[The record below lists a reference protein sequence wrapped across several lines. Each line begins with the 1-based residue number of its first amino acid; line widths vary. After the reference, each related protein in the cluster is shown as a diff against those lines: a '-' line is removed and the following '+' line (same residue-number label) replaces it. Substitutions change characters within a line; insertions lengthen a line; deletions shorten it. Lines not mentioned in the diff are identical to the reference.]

1 MSDQSNVRFE
11 GGVNIAMKIPKA
23 DYEDTVR
30 FYRDTLGLPVTD
42 HPATGAPS
50 VARTCSV
57 EFGPVTLWLDRV
69 DAYSRSDL
77 WLELRTSDV
86 PAAAAHLAGAGT
98 PTCDEVEP
106 FEDTDAQAHWI
117 RNPAGVVHL
126 LNGRPKDSATDSAS

>member
-1 MSDQSNVRFE
+1 MSDESGVRFE
-11 GGVNIAMKIPKA
+11 GGVDIAMKIPKA
-23 DYEDTVR
+23 DDEDTVR
-30 FYRDTLGLPVTD
+30 FYRDTLGLAVTD
-42 HPATGAPS
+42 HPSTGAPS

-77 WLELRTSDV
+77 WLEVRASDV

-106 FEDTDAQAHWI
+106 FKDTDAQAHWI
-117 RNPAGVVHL
+117 RNPAGIVHL
-126 LNGRPKDSATDSAS
+126 LNGRPTGSATGSAS